1 MPSEPLPV
9 KEFLDELDAQW
20 DASNVVEPRFIE
32 VTGNTS
38 DPLRY
43 DLNVKDV
50 VVGKAGTP
58 AVDELP
64 IGNWK
69 YGNRTYNIELEVH
82 TNSQRQRLYDI
93 IREIRKLCHSRMHS
107 LTNFHRIRFVSFNEL
122 TQQQVNVWSG
132 TVNIQLENSAIL
144 LETT

>member
-20 DASNVVEPRFIE
+20 NASNVVEPRFIE

-132 TVNIQLENSAIL
+132 IVNIQLENSAIL
-144 LETT
+144 LEIT

>member
-9 KEFLDELDAQW
+9 KEFLDELAAQW

-32 VTGNTS
+32 VTGNTN

-132 TVNIQLENSAIL
+132 IVNIQLENSAIL

>member
-20 DASNVVEPRFIE
+20 NASNVVEPRFIE
-32 VTGNTS
+32 VTGNTN

-107 LTNFHRIRFVSFNEL
+107 LTNFQRMRFVSFNEL

-132 TVNIQLENSAIL
+132 IVNIQLENSAIL
-144 LETT
+144 LEIT

>member
-132 TVNIQLENSAIL
+132 IVNIQLENSAIL

>member
-1 MPSEPLPV
+1 MPAEPLPV

-20 DASNVVEPRFIE
+20 DVSNVVEPRFIE
-32 VTGNTS
+32 VTGSTN

-50 VVGKAGTP
+50 VVGKSGTP
-58 AVDELP
+58 AVDEFP

-69 YGNRTYNIELEVH
+69 YGNRTYNIELTVH
-82 TNSQRQRLYDI
+82 TNVTRQRLYDLVK
-93 IREIRKLCHSRMHS
+93 EVRKLCHSRMHS
-107 LTNFHRIRFVSFNEL
+107 LTNFQRIRFASFQEET
-122 TQQQVNVWSG
+122 TQNVNIWTG
-132 TVNIQLENSAIL
+132 TIVIQLENNSVL

>member
-1 MPSEPLPV
+1 MPAEPLPV

-20 DASNVVEPRFIE
+20 NASNVVEPRFIE
-32 VTGNTS
+32 VTGSTN

-58 AVDELP
+58 AVDEFP

-93 IREIRKLCHSRMHS
+93 IREIRKLCHARMHS

-132 TVNIQLENSAIL
+132 IVNIQLENSAIL

>member
-58 AVDELP
+58 AVDEFP
-64 IGNWK
+64 IGNWT

-107 LTNFHRIRFVSFNEL
+107 LTNFHRLQFQSFNEGVGE
-122 TQQQVNVWSG
+122 QANVWVG
-132 TVNIQLENSAIL
+132 DAAISL
-144 LETT
+144 INEGILAET

>member
-32 VTGNTS
+32 VTGNTN

-132 TVNIQLENSAIL
+132 IVNIQLENSAIL

>member
-1 MPSEPLPV
+1 MPV
-9 KEFLDELDAQW
+9 KEFLDDVDTQW
-20 DASNVVEPRFIE
+20 NASNVVKPRIIE
-32 VTGNTS
+32 VTGSTN

-50 VVGKAGTP
+50 VVGRPGNP
-58 AVDELP
+58 AVDEIP

-69 YGNRTYNIELEVH
+69 YGNRMYNIELEVH
-82 TNSQRQRLYDI
+82 TNGNRQRLYDLV
-93 IREIRKLCHSRMHS
+93 REIRKLCHLRMHS
-107 LTNFHRIRFVSFNEL
+107 LTNFQRTRFVSFQEL

-132 TVNIQLENSAIL
+132 LVNIQLENSAIL

>member
-20 DASNVVEPRFIE
+20 NASNVVEPRFIE

-132 TVNIQLENSAIL
+132 IVNIQLENSAIL

>member
-9 KEFLDELDAQW
+9 KEFVDDLDAQW
-20 DASNVVEPRFIE
+20 NASNVVEPRFIE
-32 VTGNTS
+32 VTGSTN

-50 VVGKAGTP
+50 VVARPGNP
-58 AVDELP
+58 AFDEIP

-69 YGNRTYNIELEVH
+69 YGNRVYNIELEIH
-82 TNSQRQRLYDI
+82 TNNNRQRLYDI
-93 IREIRKLCHSRMHS
+93 IREIRKICHARMHS
-107 LTNFHRIRFVSFNEL
+107 LTNFQRIRFVSFQEL

-132 TVNIQLENSAIL
+132 LVNIQLENSAIL

>member
-9 KEFLDELDAQW
+9 KEFLDELAAQW

-32 VTGNTS
+32 VTGNTN

-107 LTNFHRIRFVSFNEL
+107 LTNFQRMRFVSFNEL

-132 TVNIQLENSAIL
+132 IVNIQLENSAIL

>member
-9 KEFLDELDAQW
+9 KEFLDELAAQW

-43 DLNVKDV
+43 DLNVNDV
-50 VVGKAGTP
+50 VLGKAGTA
-58 AVDELP
+58 AVDEFP
-64 IGNWK
+64 IGNWT

-132 TVNIQLENSAIL
+132 IVNIQLENSAIL

>member
-1 MPSEPLPV
+1 MPEPLPV
-9 KEFLDELDAQW
+9 KEFVDDLDAQW
-20 DASNVVEPRFIE
+20 NASNVTEPRFIE
-32 VTGNTS
+32 VTGSTN

-50 VVGKAGTP
+50 VVARQGNP
-58 AVDELP
+58 AFDEIP

-69 YGNRTYNIELEVH
+69 YGNRLYNIELEIH
-82 TNSQRQRLYDI
+82 TNNNRQRLYDI
-93 IREIRKLCHSRMHS
+93 IREIRKLCHLRMHS
-107 LTNFHRIRFVSFNEL
+107 LTNFQRIRFVSFQEM

-132 TVNIQLENSAIL
+132 LVNVQLENSAIL

>member
-132 TVNIQLENSAIL
+132 IVNIQLENSAIL
-144 LETT
+144 LEIT

>member
-1 MPSEPLPV
+1 MPTEPMPV
-9 KEFLDELDAQW
+9 KEFLDDVDTQW
-20 DASNVVEPRFIE
+20 NVSNVAKPRFIE
-32 VTGNTS
+32 VTGSTN

-50 VVGKAGTP
+50 VVGRPGNP
-58 AVDELP
+58 AVDEIP

-69 YGNRTYNIELEVH
+69 YGNRMYNIELEVH
-82 TNSQRQRLYDI
+82 TNGNRQRLYDLV
-93 IREIRKLCHSRMHS
+93 REVRKICHARMHS
-107 LTNFHRIRFVSFNEL
+107 LTNFQRTRFVSFQEL

-132 TVNIQLENSAIL
+132 LVNIQLENSAIL

>member
-32 VTGNTS
+32 VTGNTN

-93 IREIRKLCHSRMHS
+93 IREIRKLCHSRMHN

-132 TVNIQLENSAIL
+132 IVNIQLENSAIL
-144 LETT
+144 LEIT

>member
-93 IREIRKLCHSRMHS
+93 IREIRKLCHSRMHN

-132 TVNIQLENSAIL
+132 IVNIQLENSAIL

>member
-107 LTNFHRIRFVSFNEL
+107 LTNFQRMRFVSFNEL

-132 TVNIQLENSAIL
+132 IVNIQLENSAIL

>member
-20 DASNVVEPRFIE
+20 NASNVVEPRFIE

-50 VVGKAGTP
+50 IIGKAGTP
-58 AVDELP
+58 AVDEFP

-69 YGNRTYNIELEVH
+69 YGNRTYNVELSLY
-82 TNSQRQRLYDI
+82 TNADRQRLYDMVK
-93 IREIRKLCHSRMHS
+93 EVRKLCHARMHS
-107 LTNFHRIRFVSFNEL
+107 LTNFQRIRFASFQED
-122 TQQQVNVWSG
+122 TQQNVNIWSG
-132 TVNIQLENSAIL
+132 TVIVQLENSAIL

>member
-9 KEFLDELDAQW
+9 KEFLDELAAQW

-107 LTNFHRIRFVSFNEL
+107 LTNFQRMRFVSFNEL

-132 TVNIQLENSAIL
+132 IVNIQLENSAIL